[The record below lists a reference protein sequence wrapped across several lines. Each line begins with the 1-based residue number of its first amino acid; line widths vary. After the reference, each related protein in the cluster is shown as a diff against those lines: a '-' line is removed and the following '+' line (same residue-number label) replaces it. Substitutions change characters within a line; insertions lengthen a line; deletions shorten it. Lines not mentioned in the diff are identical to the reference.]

1 MPLTAHYKTKI
12 YLGSQSAG
20 VGTKGGSEIARKEKR
35 EGKTA
40 GRRRKHGQ
48 SLSPSASPSV
58 LPLIH

>member
-35 EGKTA
+35 EGKLQVEGVNTA
-40 GRRRKHGQ
+40 NH
-48 SLSPSASPSV
+48 SLH
-58 LPLIH
+58 LLLHLCFL